1 MAVRLAHK
9 MAIES
14 DLVRADM
21 VEAIEFPH
29 LAIKYH
35 VHGVPKTVVNE
46 TFFIEGAVPEVI
58 FVQQI
63 VRAVK

>member
-14 DLVRADM
+14 DFVRADM

-29 LAIKYH
+29 LAVKYH

-46 TFFIEGAVPEVI
+46 TFFIEGAMPEAL
-58 FVQQI
+58 FVQQV
-63 VRAVK
+63 VRSLK

>member
-1 MAVRLAHK
+1 
-9 MAIES
+9 MAIEN

-29 LAIKYH
+29 LAVKYH

-46 TFFIEGAVPEVI
+46 TFFIEGAMPEVP

-63 VRAVK
+63 IKAVK

>member
-1 MAVRLAHK
+1 

-46 TFFIEGAVPEVI
+46 TFFLEGAMPEVL

-63 VRAVK
+63 VKAVK

>member
-1 MAVRLAHK
+1 
-9 MAIES
+9 
-14 DLVRADM
+14 M

-29 LAIKYH
+29 LAVKYH

-46 TFFIEGAVPEVI
+46 TFFIEGAMPEVP

-63 VRAVK
+63 VKR

>member
-1 MAVRLAHK
+1 

-29 LAIKYH
+29 LAVKYH

-46 TFFIEGAVPEVI
+46 TFFLEGAMPEVL

-63 VRAVK
+63 VKAVK

>member
-1 MAVRLAHK
+1 

-46 TFFIEGAVPEVI
+46 TFFIEGAMPEVL

>member
-1 MAVRLAHK
+1 MAHK

-46 TFFIEGAVPEVI
+46 TFFIEGAMPEVL

>member
-1 MAVRLAHK
+1 
-9 MAIES
+9 MAIEN

-29 LAIKYH
+29 LAVKYH

-46 TFFIEGAVPEVI
+46 TFFIEGAMPEVP

-63 VRAVK
+63 VKAVK

>member
-1 MAVRLAHK
+1 

-29 LAIKYH
+29 LAVKYH

-46 TFFIEGAVPEVI
+46 TFFIEGAMPEVP

-63 VRAVK
+63 VKAVK

>member
-1 MAVRLAHK
+1 MAHK

-14 DLVRADM
+14 DLIRADM

-29 LAIKYH
+29 LAVKYH

-46 TFFIEGAVPEVI
+46 TFFIEGAMPEVL

-63 VRAVK
+63 VKAVK

>member
-14 DLVRADM
+14 DLVRADT

-29 LAIKYH
+29 LAIKYQ
-35 VHGVPKTVVNE
+35 VRGVPRTVVNE
-46 TFFIEGAVPEVI
+46 TVHIEGAMPEI
-58 FVQQI
+58 AFVQQI
-63 VRAVK
+63 LKAV

>member
-1 MAVRLAHK
+1 MAHK

-29 LAIKYH
+29 LAVKYH

-46 TFFIEGAVPEVI
+46 TFFIEGAMPEVP

-63 VRAVK
+63 VKAVK